1 MPISR
6 KLLLIIALLI
16 ALVQLIVAGLATYSQ
31 AYLLESMFEEKI
43 AMASDQLTLASKGGL
58 MWNQPKALEKVYN
71 DFISVSEDHRLEAF
85 FVLKPDGTIAYE
97 HNQDPEHYEFN
108 KKYLAL
114 AAKDGNNPLQ
124 HTITEDDHVAS
135 ITPILNGEDKKLIG
149 YTTTFWNNN
158 HITTLALKQAGIQA
172 IVALILL
179 ALCLAGLTVIIRS
192 ILVAP
197 VHKLVQMA
205 RTLAGNL
212 DTNMSQVRD
221 TTELMSSNAHHTA
234 QKTVAVQQNSGQT
247 ATNVQQVAAG
257 AEELSSSLQGV
268 ANTVE
273 ATSNLVTTAL
283 QQANQS
289 SVVVS
294 SLVEAS
300 QNISQVTNMIAEIA
314 EQTNL
319 LALNASIEAARAG
332 DAGRGFAVV
341 ADEIK
346 KLASTTTQATTD
358 ITKQVQQIASTAKS
372 SSQALQAIAE
382 SVSRINEQTGTIR
395 ASIHEQSSVTNDITR
410 NMHEASSHVQE
421 VDSQLSEVGQSVT
434 ETGNMSQAL
443 LDRISGLKADSDR
456 IVTELTAFG
465 KRI

>member
-6 KLLLIIALLI
+6 QLLLIIALLI
-16 ALVQLIVAGLATYSQ
+16 ALVQLVVAGISTYKQ
-31 AYLLESMFEEKI
+31 NNMLHHMFEEKI
-43 AMASDQLTLASKGGL
+43 ATVSSLLTQTSKGGL
-58 MWNQPKALEKVYN
+58 QWNQSKALEKVYT
-71 DFISVSEDHRLEAF
+71 DFTSTSTDHRLEAF
-85 FVLKPDGTIAYE
+85 FVVKPDGTSVFE
-97 HNQDPEHYEFN
+97 HNEDPEHLEFN
-108 KKYLAL
+108 KEYLAL
-114 AAKDGNNPLQ
+114 AAKDGDKPVQ
-124 HTITEDDHVAS
+124 HTIREDDHVAA
-135 ITPILNGEDKKLIG
+135 ITPVLNGEGQPILG
-149 YTTTFWNNN
+149 YTITFWNNN
-158 HITTLALKQAGIQA
+158 HLGTLALKQAGIQLVVA
-172 IVALILL
+172 IILL
-179 ALCLAGLTVIIRS
+179 SLCLGCLMVIIRKM
-192 ILVAP
+192 LVMP
-197 VHKLVQMA
+197 VQKLVDMA

-221 TTELMSSNAHHTA
+221 TTELMSSTARHTA
-234 QKTVAVQQNSGQT
+234 EKTLTVQQNSGRT

-257 AEELSSSLQGV
+257 AEELSSSLHGV
-268 ANTVE
+268 SNTVE
-273 ATSNLVTTAL
+273 STSSLVSTAL
-283 QQANQS
+283 TQANQS

-346 KLASTTTQATTD
+346 KLASTTTQATDD

-382 SVSRINEQTGTIR
+382 SVSRINDQTTTIR
-395 ASIHEQSSVTNDITR
+395 ASINEQSSVTNDITR

-434 ETGNMSQAL
+434 ETGNMSEAL
-443 LDRISGLKADSDR
+443 LQRISGLKADSDR

>member
-6 KLLLIIALLI
+6 KLLLIIAILI
-16 ALVQLIVAGLATYSQ
+16 ALVQLILAGLSTYNQ
-31 AYLLESMFEEKI
+31 TELLHRMFEEKV
-43 AMASDQLTLASKGGL
+43 AMASAQLSQTSKGGL
-58 MWNQPKALEKVYN
+58 QWNQAKALEKVYT
-71 DFISVSEDHRLEAF
+71 DFTASSTDHRLEAF
-85 FVLKPDGTIAYE
+85 FVIKPDGTEVFA
-97 HNQDPEHYEFN
+97 HNEDSDHLEFN
-108 KKYLAL
+108 KKYLAI
-114 AAKDGNNPLQ
+114 AAKDGDKPVQ
-124 HTITEDDHVAS
+124 HVIREDDHVAS
-135 ITPILNGEDKKLIG
+135 ITPVLNNDSNTLLG
-149 YTTTFWNNN
+149 YTITYWNNN
-158 HITTLALKQAGIQA
+158 HLGTLAFTQAFQQMG
-172 IVALILL
+172 VALVLL
-179 ALCLAGLTVIIRS
+179 VLCLAGLTFIIRK
-192 ILVAP
+192 ILVSP
-197 VHKLVQMA
+197 VQKLVDMA

-212 DTNMSQVRD
+212 DSNMAQVRD
-221 TTELMSSNAHHTA
+221 TTAEMSSTAHQTA
-234 QKTVAVQQNSGQT
+234 ERTVAVQQNSGRT

-257 AEELSSSLQGV
+257 AEELASSLHGV
-268 ANTVE
+268 SNTVE
-273 ATSNLVTTAL
+273 TTSSLVSNAL
-283 QQANQS
+283 TQANES

-346 KLASTTTQATTD
+346 KLASTTTQATDD
-358 ITKQVQQIASTAKS
+358 ITKQVQQIAVIAKN
-372 SSQALQAIAE
+372 SSQALQTIAE

-395 ASIHEQSSVTNDITR
+395 ASINEQSTVTNDITR

-421 VDSQLSEVGQSVT
+421 VDSQLSEVGQAVT

-443 LDRISGLKADSDR
+443 LERISGLKADSDR

>member
-6 KLLLIIALLI
+6 QLLLIIAILI
-16 ALVQLIVAGLATYSQ
+16 ALVQMVVASLATYNQ
-31 AYLLESMFEEKI
+31 NKLLHSMFEEKI
-43 AMASDQLTLASKGGL
+43 TMVSGQLTQDSKGGL
-58 MWNQPKALEKVYN
+58 QWNQPKALEKVFK
-71 DFISVSEDHRLEAF
+71 DFTQIGSDHRLEAF
-85 FVLKPDGTIAYE
+85 FVVKPDGTSVYE
-97 HNQDPEHYEFN
+97 HNEDPEHLEFN
-108 KKYLAL
+108 KKYLAI
-114 AAKDGNNPLQ
+114 ATKDGDKPVQ
-124 HTITEDDHVAS
+124 HAIREDDHIAA
-135 ITPILNGEDKKLIG
+135 ITPVLNGEGQPILG
-149 YTTTFWNNN
+149 YTITFWNNN
-158 HITTLALKQAGIQA
+158 HLGTLALKQAGMQVA
-172 IVALILL
+172 VALVLL
-179 ALCLAGLTVIIRS
+179 AICLFSLSVIIRK
-192 ILVAP
+192 ILVSP
-197 VHKLVQMA
+197 VQKLVDMA

-221 TTELMSSNAHHTA
+221 TTELMSSSASHTA
-234 QKTVAVQQNSGQT
+234 QKTLTVQQNSGRT

-257 AEELSSSLQGV
+257 AEELSSSLHGV
-268 ANTVE
+268 SNTVE
-273 ATSNLVTTAL
+273 STSGLVSTAL
-283 QQANQS
+283 EQANQS

-314 EQTNL
+314 GQTNL

-346 KLASTTTQATTD
+346 KLATQATDD
-358 ITKQVQQIASTAKS
+358 ITRQVQQIATTAKS

-434 ETGNMSQAL
+434 ETGRMSEAL
-443 LDRISGLKADSDR
+443 LERISGLKADSDR